1 MRLYLLRDNSI
12 AASKSVV
19 PGERSGW
26 MPDGL
31 SHTAATIDLHMWK
44 IAAVVLAYSG
54 LQAAAIPRPEYPQP
68 QFQREHW
75 LSLNGD
81 WEFEFDD
88 ANAGLDAD
96 WPSGARKFSRN
107 IVVPYC
113 FESRLSGIGDASF
126 HPWIW
131 YRRAVALPPEW
142 KGQRVLLHFG
152 AVNYW
157 SMVWVNGKL
166 AGSHEGGNTPF
177 TFDVTPLLQPGANIL
192 TVRAHFPPTD
202 RYIPRGKQFW
212 EPKSKSIFYTRTSGI
227 WQPVW
232 LEPVGASYFDR
243 VKITPSIDGDGDGA
257 VRLEFDIARPQPD
270 LEITASAT
278 FAGQPSASATAHT
291 NSARSTALLSI
302 DEPRLWSPSSPNL
315 YDLALE
321 LRRGGVLLDRV
332 QTYFGIRSVTAEN
345 GRVLL
350 NGNPIFLKMV
360 LDQGYWPES
369 ILTPPTDEAIQ
380 YDIRTTKEM
389 GFNGARKHQKL
400 EDPRFLYWA
409 DHMGFLVSSEMANAY
424 EFDDAYVARFTREW
438 TAAVERDY
446 NHPSIVIWVPINE
459 SWGVPNLRDA
469 RQQNHLKSLYALTH
483 SLDSTRLVVDNDG
496 WEHTDMTD
504 LFAIHDYTRTGDLL
518 YERYKDLGKPG
529 AGVPDNAKA
538 ALIPGYRYNGSPVS
552 LTEFGGIAF
561 IPPGHVVPQEAW
573 GYSGVEKTED
583 AALDRLRGLYDAIAR
598 IPGFAGLCYTQ
609 LTDVEQEIN
618 GLMTYD
624 RKLKF
629 DAQKLREINALV
641 R

>member
-1 MRLYLLRDNSI
+1 MHKSAAFILLTYCGLY
-12 AASKSVV
+12 
-19 PGERSGW
+19 
-26 MPDGL
+26 
-31 SHTAATIDLHMWK
+31 
-44 IAAVVLAYSG
+44 
-54 LQAAAIPRPEYPQP
+54 AAAIPRPEYPQP
-68 QFQREHW
+68 QFQRERW
-75 LSLNGD
+75 LSLNGA

-96 WPSGARKFSRN
+96 WASASRKFSRN
-107 IVVPYC
+107 ITVPYC
-113 FESRLSGIGDASF
+113 FESRLSGIGDTSF

-131 YRRAVALPPEW
+131 YRRAVTLPAEW

-166 AGSHEGGNTPF
+166 AGSHEGGHTPF
-177 TFDVTPLLQPGANIL
+177 TFDVTPLLQPGANVL

-232 LEPVGASYFDR
+232 MEPTGASFLDR
-243 VKITPSIDGDGDGA
+243 VKITPAIDQA

-270 LEITASAT
+270 LEVTASAT
-278 FAGQPSASATAHT
+278 FAGQTAASATAHT
-291 NSARSTALLSI
+291 SAARATALLSI
-302 DEPRLWSPSSPNL
+302 DEPELWSPSSPNL
-315 YDLALE
+315 YDLVLE
-321 LRRGGVLLDRV
+321 LRRGGVVLDRV
-332 QTYFGIRSVTAEN
+332 QTYFGIRSVAAES

-369 ILTPPTDEAIQ
+369 NLTPPTDEAIQ
-380 YDIRTTKEM
+380 YDIRMTKEM

-400 EDPRFLYWA
+400 EDPRYLYWA
-409 DHMGFLVSSEMANAY
+409 DHLGFLVSSEMANAY

-446 NHPSIVIWVPINE
+446 NHPSIMVWVPINE

-483 SLDSTRLVVDNDG
+483 SLDATRLVVDNDG

-504 LFAIHDYTRTGDLL
+504 LFAIHDYARTGDLL

-529 AGVPDNAKA
+529 AGVPDNYKA
-538 ALIPGYRYNGSPVS
+538 SLIPGYRYNGSPVA

-561 IPPGHVVPQEAW
+561 IPPGHDVPPEAW
-573 GYSGVEKTED
+573 GYSGVEKTADSAIE
-583 AALDRLRGLYDAIAR
+583 RLRGLYNAIAR

-629 DAQKLREINALV
+629 DAQKVREINALV
-641 R
+641 H

>member
-1 MRLYLLRDNSI
+1 MYKALLLLGCWGLY
-12 AASKSVV
+12 
-19 PGERSGW
+19 G
-26 MPDGL
+26 
-31 SHTAATIDLHMWK
+31 
-44 IAAVVLAYSG
+44 
-54 LQAAAIPRPEYPQP
+54 AAIPRPEYPEP
-68 QFQREHW
+68 QFQRPQW
-75 LSLNGD
+75 MSLNGA

-96 WPSGARKFSRN
+96 WPAGNWKFGRN
-107 IVVPYC
+107 ITVPYC
-113 FESRLSGIGDASF
+113 FESRLSGIGDTSF

-131 YRRAVALPPEW
+131 YRRAVTVPADW
-142 KGQRVLLHFG
+142 KGRRVLLHFG

-177 TFDVTPLLQPGANIL
+177 TLDITPLLLPGSNVL

-202 RYIPRGKQFW
+202 RYIPRGKQYW
-212 EPKSKSIFYTRTSGI
+212 EPKSKSIFYTRSSGI
-227 WQPVW
+227 WQSVW
-232 LEPVGASYFDR
+232 MEPVGASYLDR
-243 VKITPSIDGDGDGA
+243 VKITPAIDGA

-270 LEITASAT
+270 LEITASAS
-278 FAGQPSASATAHT
+278 FAGKAVAFATTHAG
-291 NSARSTALLSI
+291 SARTTALLSI
-302 DEPRLWSPSSPNL
+302 DEPEVWSPSSPNL

-321 LRRGGVLLDRV
+321 LRRGAVVLDRV

-380 YDIRTTKEM
+380 YDIRMTKEM
-389 GFNGARKHQKL
+389 GFNGARKHQKV
-400 EDPRFLYWA
+400 EDPRYLYWA

-424 EFDDAYVARFTREW
+424 EFDDAYVGRFTREW
-438 TAAVERDY
+438 IAAVERDY
-446 NHPSIVIWVPINE
+446 NHPSIAVWVPINE
-459 SWGVPNLRDA
+459 SWGVPNLRDP

-483 SLDSTRLVVDNDG
+483 SLDATRLVIDNEG

-504 LFAIHDYTRTGDLL
+504 LFAIHDYARTGDLL
-518 YERYKDLGKPG
+518 YARYKDLGKSG
-529 AGVPDNAKA
+529 AVPDNHKA
-538 ALIPGYRYNGSPVS
+538 ALIPGYRYNGSPVA

-561 IPPGHVVPQEAW
+561 IPPGHDVPEEAW
-573 GYSGVEKTED
+573 GYSGVEKTTD
-583 AALDRLRGLYDAIAR
+583 AALERLRGLYGAIAR

-629 DAQKLREINALV
+629 DAEKLREINALV
-641 R
+641 H

>member
-1 MRLYLLRDNSI
+1 MH
-12 AASKSVV
+12 K
-19 PGERSGW
+19 
-26 MPDGL
+26 
-31 SHTAATIDLHMWK
+31 T
-44 IAAVVLAYSG
+44 AVVLLFAFCG
-54 LQAAAIPRPEYPQP
+54 VGAAAIPRPEYPQP
-68 QFQREHW
+68 QFQRARW
-75 LSLNGD
+75 LSLNGA

-88 ANAGLDAD
+88 ANAGLDGD
-96 WPSGARKFSRN
+96 WAAGSRKFSRN
-107 IVVPYC
+107 ITVPYC
-113 FESRLSGIGDASF
+113 FESRLSGIGDTAF

-131 YRRAVALPPEW
+131 YRRTVAVPAEW

-157 SMVWVNGKL
+157 SMVWVNGQL

-177 TFDVTPLLQPGANIL
+177 AFDITPLLRPGGNVL

-232 LEPVGASYFDR
+232 MEPVGASYLNR
-243 VKITPSIDGDGDGA
+243 AKITAATDGA
-257 VRLEFDIARPQPD
+257 VRLEFDVARPQAD
-270 LEITASAT
+270 LEITASAS
-278 FAGQPSASATAHT
+278 FGGQPAASATAHT
-291 NSARSTALLSI
+291 GSARATALLAI

-315 YDLALE
+315 CDLTLE
-321 LRRGGVLLDRV
+321 LRRGGVVLDRV
-332 QTYFGIRSVTAEN
+332 QSYFGIRSVTAEN

-350 NGNPIFLKMV
+350 NGDPVFLKMV

-400 EDPRFLYWA
+400 EDPRYLYWA
-409 DHMGFLVSSEMANAY
+409 DHLGFLVSSEMANAY
-424 EFDDAYVARFTREW
+424 EFDDAYVTRFTSEW

-459 SWGVPNLRDA
+459 SWGVPDLRDG

-483 SLDSTRLVVDNDG
+483 SLDATRLVVDNDG

-529 AGVPDNAKA
+529 AGVPDNHKA
-538 ALIPGYRYNGSPVS
+538 ALIPGYRYNGAPVS

-561 IPPGHVVPQEAW
+561 IPPGHDVPAEAW
-573 GYSGVEKTED
+573 GYSGVEKTAD
-583 AALDRLRGLYDAIAR
+583 AALERLRGLYGAIAR

>member
-1 MRLYLLRDNSI
+1 MHKSAALL
-12 AASKSVV
+12 
-19 PGERSGW
+19 
-26 MPDGL
+26 L
-31 SHTAATIDLHMWK
+31 
-44 IAAVVLAYSG
+44 LAYSG
-54 LQAAAIPRPEYPQP
+54 LHAAAIPRPEYPQP
-68 QFQREHW
+68 QFQRERW
-75 LSLNGD
+75 LSLNGS

-96 WPSGARKFSRN
+96 WASGSRKFSRN
-107 IVVPYC
+107 ITVPYC
-113 FESRLSGIGDASF
+113 FESRLSGIGDTAF

-131 YRRAVALPPEW
+131 YRRTVALPAEW
-142 KGQRVLLHFG
+142 KGRRVLLHFG

-177 TFDVTPLLQPGANIL
+177 TFDVTPLLQPGANAIA
-192 TVRAHFPPTD
+192 VRAHFPPTD

-232 LEPVGASYFDR
+232 MEPVGASYLDR
-243 VKITPSIDGDGDGA
+243 VKITPSTDGG
-257 VRLEFDIARPQPD
+257 VRLEFAIARPQPD
-270 LEITASAT
+270 VEITASAT
-278 FAGQPSASATAHT
+278 FAGQLAASATAHT
-291 NSARSTALLSI
+291 SAARATALFSI
-302 DEPRLWSPSSPNL
+302 DEPKLWSPSSPNL
-315 YDLALE
+315 YDLVLE

-345 GRVLL
+345 GKVLL
-350 NGNPIFLKMV
+350 NGNPVFLKMV

-400 EDPRFLYWA
+400 EDPRYLYWA
-409 DHMGFLVSSEMANAY
+409 DHLGFLVSSEMANAY

-469 RQQNHLKSLYALTH
+469 RQQDHLKSLYALTH
-483 SLDSTRLVVDNDG
+483 SLDATRLVVDNDG

-504 LFAIHDYTRTGDLL
+504 LFAIHDYARTGDLL

-561 IPPGHVVPQEAW
+561 IPPGHDVPPEAW
-573 GYSGVEKTED
+573 GYSGVEKTAD
-583 AALDRLRGLYDAIAR
+583 AALDRLRGLYNAIAR
-598 IPGFAGLCYTQ
+598 VPGFAGLCYTQ

-641 R
+641 H